1 MNNAVNKADHV
12 VKGLLEFSRKPSFD
26 IKAND
31 LTESIDKALGLLG
44 YSLRKYKIEV
54 IKEYSSCIFEIKM
67 NKEEMEQ
74 VFVNIFMNAIDA
86 MPNGGRLTIKMYFK
100 ELNQVGDGVGRR
112 EIDNFKIGEKVVI
125 IEVDDTGFGIPENMV
140 AKLFEPFFTT
150 KRDKGGTGLGLS
162 IVRNI
167 ISQHRGSIKV
177 VNNPNGGVKVV
188 LMLKV

>member
-1 MNNAVNKADHV
+1 
-12 VKGLLEFSRKPSFD
+12 
-26 IKAND
+26 
-31 LTESIDKALGLLG
+31 
-44 YSLRKYKIEV
+44 
-54 IKEYSSCIFEIKM
+54 M